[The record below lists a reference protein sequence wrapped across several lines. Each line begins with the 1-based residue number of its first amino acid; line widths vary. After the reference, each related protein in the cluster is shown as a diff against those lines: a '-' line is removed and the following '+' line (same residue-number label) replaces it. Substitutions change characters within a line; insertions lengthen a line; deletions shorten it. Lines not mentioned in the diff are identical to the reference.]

1 MAKKKMTVEMTEPF
15 VWPEE
20 PDDLSPWEKETYYQ
34 AQKEQTKFQDSLAPD
49 AARKA
54 PEAKRKLLAEQAKL
68 MLEGKETWKPTWQ
81 ALGLNFDRPLL
92 GRHRPPVEK

>member
-1 MAKKKMTVEMTEPF
+1 MTYNR
-15 VWPEE
+15 
-20 PDDLSPWEKETYYQ
+20 WEKETYY
-34 AQKEQTKFQDSLAPD
+34 AAKKEQDEFQDSLAPD
-49 AARKA
+49 AATKA

-92 GRHRPPVEK
+92 GRDGAPVEK